1 MADLNTRTPPGDDV
15 TQRAFMKP
23 AFSEDLFEQALQP
36 QNLEVAW
43 KHVRANKGAAGI
55 DGMTIDDFPAW
66 ARSGEWNVIV
76 QELETGQYYPF
87 PVRRVEI
94 DKPDGGKRQ
103 LGIPT
108 VTDRVIQQA
117 IAQVLTPIFDSD
129 FSGNSFGFRPNRNGQ
144 QAVKQVQG
152 IIKTGRRFAV
162 DVDLSRFFDRVNHD
176 LLMTFL
182 GDKVKGKR
190 LLKLIKRYLR
200 AGILVTRSGDNQLYS
215 ESHEGVP
222 QGGPLSP
229 LLANIMLDPL
239 DKELEKRGHKFARY
253 ADDFTILVKSQRA
266 GERVLHS
273 ISRYLQRRLKL
284 VVNTTKSHVVRVSE
298 SKFLGF
304 TFRAG
309 RIQWHPKTL
318 LTFKQR
324 IRELTNRNWGVS
336 MKYQL
341 FKISQYLRGW
351 INYFGIAN
359 SYQRCV
365 DLDHW
370 IRRRV
375 RMAYWRQ
382 WRKPRTKVRSLMGLG
397 VHVQAAVACGI
408 TSKGPWRSAKTLG
421 INQAL
426 SLDYLKSEGL
436 YSLRDGWI
444 KLHYPK

>member
-1 MADLNTRTPPGDDV
+1 MTDLNTRTPSGEDV
-15 TQRAFMKP
+15 TQRTAMKP
-23 AFSEDLFEQALQP
+23 AFSEDLLEQVLQP
-36 QNLEVAW
+36 ENLETAW
-43 KHVRANKGAAGI
+43 KRVRANKGAAGI
-55 DGMTIDDFPAW
+55 DGMTIDAFPAW
-66 ARSGEWNVIV
+66 VRSGEWEEVLK
-76 QELETGQYYPF
+76 ELETGQYYPF

-94 DKPDGGKRQ
+94 DKPEGGKRQ
-103 LGIPT
+103 LGIHIIA
-108 VTDRVIQQA
+108 DRVIQQA
-117 IAQVLTPIFDSD
+117 IAQVLTPIFDPD
-129 FSGNSFGFRPNRNGQ
+129 FSNNSFGFRPNRNGQ

-162 DVDLSRFFDRVNHD
+162 DVDLSKFFDRVNHD

-182 GDKVKGKR
+182 GCKVKDKR

-200 AGILVTRSGDNQLYS
+200 AGVIDNQLYS
-215 ESHEGVP
+215 ESREGVP

-253 ADDFTILVKSQRA
+253 ADDFTILVKSKRA
-266 GERVLHS
+266 GERVLRS
-273 ISRYLQRRLKL
+273 ISSYLQHRLKL
-284 VVNTTKSHVVRVSE
+284 IVNTIKSRVVKTND

-309 RIQWHPKTL
+309 NIHWHPNSLSK
-318 LTFKQR
+318 FKQEVR
-324 IRELTNRNWGVS
+324 RLTNRNWGVS
-336 MKYQL
+336 MRYQL
-341 FKISQYLRGW
+341 FKLSQYLRGW
-351 INYFGIAN
+351 INYFGIAKG
-359 SYQRCV
+359 YQRCV

-382 WRKPRTKVRSLMGLG
+382 WRKPRTKVRNLMKLG
-397 VHVQAAVACGI
+397 VPVKSAVACGI
-408 TSKGPWRSAKTLG
+408 TSKGPWRSAKTPG

-426 SLDYLKSEGL
+426 SNDYLKSEGL

-444 KLHYPK
+444 KLHYPE